1 MGCSDSKTSANIKEN
16 NDREGNLSNIKENI
30 EEENKEEEKEKDEER
45 EKEKEDNNNIPE
57 EEEESNN
64 SNSEI
69 GKLLYIFLLPI

>member
-1 MGCSDSKTSANIKEN
+1 MGCSDSKASANIKEN

>member
-30 EEENKEEEKEKDEER
+30 EEENKEEENEKDEER